1 MKNSLLIAAATLL
14 LSVPSLAQKPTSM
27 LHLWPGE
34 VPGSTAPKADPV
46 VDTKVEKGTI
56 RYNAVTD
63 PTLELHAPIAP
74 VSDAAFIVC
83 PGGAYQVLA
92 YNKEGTE
99 IAQWLARQGFVAYTL
114 AYRVPNQ
121 QAGALQ
127 DVQRAI
133 RLVRERHNV
142 SKVGVIGFS
151 AGASLSARAAT
162 RFAEQTYEPVDA
174 ADTLSARPDFA
185 MLIYPAYLDLG
196 ENNTLTPELTVTKET
211 SPMFIFGTEDDYYS
225 RTGSLVMAD
234 ALKDKGVPVE
244 LHYLARG
251 GHGYGMRYGVGLI
264 WPGLAQ
270 QWLKGIVP
278 PLQR

>member
-1 MKNSLLIAAATLL
+1 
-14 LSVPSLAQKPTSM
+14 
-27 LHLWPGE
+27 
-34 VPGSTAPKADPV
+34 
-46 VDTKVEKGTI
+46 
-56 RYNAVTD
+56 
-63 PTLELHAPIAP
+63 
-74 VSDAAFIVC
+74 
-83 PGGAYQVLA
+83 
-92 YNKEGTE
+92 
-99 IAQWLARQGFVAYTL
+99 
-114 AYRVPNQ
+114 
-121 QAGALQ
+121 
-127 DVQRAI
+127 
-133 RLVRERHNV
+133 
-142 SKVGVIGFS
+142 
-151 AGASLSARAAT
+151 
-162 RFAEQTYEPVDA
+162 
-174 ADTLSARPDFA
+174 